1 MKCFTLLCC
10 AVLSLV
16 SVLSAQDAD
25 TLKKKRT
32 EVTAFL
38 KTAKTEREFRIAL
51 LELSRFAERAF
62 EINEYE
68 QAGLFYRDAEKVART
83 MLKDAGLATSLVES
97 AKRTSDVG
105 RQFEKARRA
114 YDLVLEKK
122 ATPEDQLVVGKF
134 ICFVKGVWDI
144 GLKSLA
150 EGNDEKL
157 KALADRDLYANETKD
172 QRVGLGDSWAELSKK
187 EPAARDR
194 ALHWYAQAWPL
205 TGGIE
210 REGLRSKLR
219 AFLFRPGPN
228 PSKPPSYPVSGNA
241 KGRILIDER
250 TSFSGARSLVLLP
263 GDPKT
268 TNGGFIPA
276 FRSPLVP
283 GKYVL
288 SFMVLTDGMP
298 GNVPLFTAKIKNA
311 AQQETR
317 KDLSPTSDQPWWT
330 RVETTLEIPQGGSI
344 NLYASMWHERGT
356 IWLDDLSVRNSDGV
370 EFVDNGDFEK

>member
-194 ALHWYAQAWPL
+194 ALHWYAQVWPL
-205 TGGIE
+205 TTGVE

-219 AFLFRPGPN
+219 TITLKPGPN
-228 PSKPPSYPVSGNA
+228 PKDSSGLPPDFN
-241 KGRILIDER
+241 GRGFLDER
-250 TSFSGARSLVLLP
+250 RAHSGSRSLL
-263 GDPKT
+263 
-268 TNGGFIPA
+268 
-276 FRSPLVP
+276 
-283 GKYVL
+283 VL
-288 SFMVLTDGMP
+288 SGEKNVRYPFKARMAFSEGEYSISVWALTEETEIESSTLVVQIIHPDG
-298 GNVPLFTAKIKNA
+298 KISHA
-311 AQQETR
+311 GPRA
-317 KDLSPTSDQPWWT
+317 PVDQPWWKEVT
-330 RVETTLEIPQGGSI
+330 AKFTLAPGDRVSAVFGV
-344 NLYASMWHERGT
+344 NWNRKGT
-356 IWLDDLSVRNSDGV
+356 VWLDDLSIRNIDGV
-370 EFVDNGDFEK
+370 EFVESGGFEK